1 MLETL
6 DSIISLQSV
15 EFCSKRQFSY
25 LQSITTW
32 RGLCVGLLGWIYFGF
47 VLSFRADN
55 LVLVCAPYFLGVP
68 LLLFSG
74 KLRVFATLLYPVRSG
89 TLNSGAA

>member
-6 DSIISLQSV
+6 DSIIYLQSV
-15 EFCSKRQFSY
+15 ELCSRRQLNY
-25 LQSITTW
+25 W
-32 RGLCVGLLGWIYFGF
+32 RGLRVGLLGWIYFGF

-68 LLLFSG
+68 LLMFSG
-74 KLRVFATLLYPVRSG
+74 KLRVFATSLYPVRAG

>member
-6 DSIISLQSV
+6 DSIIYFQSV
-15 EFCSKRQFSY
+15 EFCSRGQLNY
-25 LQSITTW
+25 CQSIRTW
-32 RGLCVGLLGWIYFGF
+32 RGLRVGLLGWIYFGF

-68 LLLFSG
+68 LLMFSG
-74 KLRVFATLLYPVRSG
+74 KLRVFATSLYPVRAG